1 MKKIFNS
8 EEYNVLNESHVENRS
23 IVEAF
28 LKVGPIKM
36 RDGSIHNP
44 SEFVNIVNS
53 ALMKFKNKHPWEY
66 KYIQYARIVYLLDGK
81 VTSTM
86 CVDDRGDLYIN
97 VEFLYSFLK
106 MNTNYI
112 MFILYHEA
120 MHNILD
126 HVQRGIKY
134 GKKTN
139 NQLTWTEMNIC
150 ADFEVNGQMVA
161 DHVCKPEDWV
171 ELKGCYDPQFKGLT
185 FEMIANKKSQIKNV
199 DTDLEWNPAQGG
211 GEQGQGRGGDG
222 KDNSQKSPDYQ
233 RGYDEMTKAIS
244 DLLAKNGGDRGRTE
258 KELTSIFA
266 RTQKPDVMLSEIEKL
281 ISSPKTHFIMNSQM
295 FESAESDAEW
305 IKGLKDGFSNELNKL
320 YDQQQSTSGMT
331 AEEAAEAAERA
342 AEEAEAAAEEV
353 KSNAENQGNKSGNK
367 QSGSEGEGDEN
378 NEGESG
384 EGESG
389 EGESGEGGEGES
401 GEGDEQDGQS
411 GSSSGKGNS
420 KGNGTGSDSDL
431 EDAANTAADEARK
444 AREAAE
450 CAKEAAERGDV
461 ETARKEAENTRKHA
475 ENAKNAAQKGNNPGG
490 EPGQDGEPGQG
501 GEPGQD
507 GEPGQE
513 SKNQDMGGSGN
524 NKSKAGPKS
533 KEAGSDAPHSS
544 ITGDMPL
551 TDISGANSMVGR
563 IVKQS
568 ELEANLADSLKD
580 SGYDTDDIN
589 SIRDEL
595 LSRSYT
601 SSQEMST
608 LRDQIVANKKNSM
621 LADLCNQVNVE
632 ENVITEL
639 WEELVKKFLERTTT
653 RKGTDETVEDEDDIR
668 WGNKRYLSMDDII
681 MPYNGETDASPQ
693 YINIFID
700 CSGSIDSKICLY
712 FLGII
717 ENMCKKCEFGGLRL
731 IPFSDAV
738 EESKIVGCTQE
749 ELKDEKTLDMLRDFI
764 YECEKNYYGGG
775 GNSTSFLCMAKH
787 IIKCDLAEPDSVYLV
802 MTDGGL
808 FDTQNIIKFKH
819 FSERVLF
826 CITDNDIKNTL
837 KNKGSYLSW
846 CVNPKYNFLDKVYI
860 DLDEVDGI

>member
-8 EEYNVLNESHVENRS
+8 EEYNVLNESHVENKS

-44 SEFVNIVNS
+44 SEFVNIVNF

-86 CVDDRGDLYIN
+86 CVDEHGDLYIN

-106 MNTNYI
+106 MNTDYI

-126 HVQRGIKY
+126 HVQRGIRY

-139 NQLTWTEMNIC
+139 NKLTWTEMNIC

-161 DHVCKPEDWV
+161 DHVCKPDDWV
-171 ELKGCYDPQFKGLT
+171 ELKGCYDPHFKGLT
-185 FEMIANKKSQIKNV
+185 FEMIANKKNQIKNV
-199 DTDLEWNPAQGG
+199 DTHLEWNPAQGG
-211 GEQGQGRGGDG
+211 GEQGQGTGGNR
-222 KDNSQKSPDYQ
+222 KDNSKKSPDYQ

-295 FESAESDAEW
+295 FESTESDAEW
-305 IKGLKDGFSNELNKL
+305 IKGLKDGFSNGLNKL
-320 YDQQQSTSGMT
+320 YDSQEQSTSEMT

-342 AEEAEAAAEEV
+342 AEEAEAAAEEA

-367 QSGSEGEGDEN
+367 QSGS
-378 NEGESG
+378 
-384 EGESG
+384 
-389 EGESGEGGEGES
+389 
-401 GEGDEQDGQS
+401 
-411 GSSSGKGNS
+411 SSEKGNT
-420 KGNGTGSDSDL
+420 KGNETGSGSDSDL
-431 EDAANTAADEARK
+431 EDAANTAADEAQK
-444 AREAAE
+444 AREATE
-450 CAKEAAERGDV
+450 RAKEAAERGDT
-461 ETARKEAENTRKHA
+461 ETSRKEAENARKHA
-475 ENAKNAAQKGNNPGG
+475 ENAKNAAQKGNN
-490 EPGQDGEPGQG
+490 
-501 GEPGQD
+501 
-507 GEPGQE
+507 
-513 SKNQDMGGSGN
+513 QDMGGSGH
-524 NKSKAGPKS
+524 NKSNVGPKS
-533 KEAGSDAPHSS
+533 KEAGSDTSHSP
-544 ITGDMPL
+544 ITGDMTL
-551 TDISGANSMVGR
+551 TDISGVNSMVGR

-595 LSRSYT
+595 LSRSYV

-608 LRDQIVANKKNSM
+608 LREQIIANKKNSV
-621 LADLCNQVNVE
+621 LADLCNQVNIE

-653 RKGTDETVEDEDDIR
+653 RKGTDEIIEDEDDIR

-681 MPYNGETDASPQ
+681 MPYYGETDASPQ

-700 CSGSIDSKICLY
+700 CSGSINTKICLY

-749 ELKDEKTLDMLRDFI
+749 ELKDEKTLDMLREFI

-837 KNKGSYLSW
+837 KHKGSYLSW
-846 CVNPKYNFLDKVYI
+846 CVNPKYSFLDKVYI

>member
-8 EEYNVLNESHVENRS
+8 EEYNVLNESHVENKS

-28 LKVGPIKM
+28 LKVGPIRM

-139 NQLTWTEMNIC
+139 NKLTWTEMNIC

-161 DHVCKPEDWV
+161 DHVCKPEEWV

-211 GEQGQGRGGDG
+211 GEPGQGTGGNG

-244 DLLAKNGGDRGRTE
+244 DLLAKNSGDRGRTE

-295 FESAESDAEW
+295 FESAETDAEW
-305 IKGLKDGFSNELNKL
+305 IRGLKDGFSNGLNKL
-320 YDQQQSTSGMT
+320 YNQQEQSTSGMS

-342 AEEAEAAAEEV
+342 AEEAEAAAEEA

-367 QSGSEGEGDEN
+367 QSGSEGEGDKN
-378 NEGESG
+378 NEGEPG
-384 EGESG
+384 E
-389 EGESGEGGEGES
+389 GEGGEGES
-401 GEGDEQDGQS
+401 GDGDEQDGQS

-431 EDAANTAADEARK
+431 EDAANTAADEAQK

-450 CAKEAAERGDV
+450 RAKEAAERGDA
-461 ETARKEAENTRKHA
+461 ETARKEAENARKHA

-490 EPGQDGEPGQG
+490 EQGQSGESGQG
-501 GEPGQD
+501 GEPGQN

-533 KEAGSDAPHSS
+533 KEAGSDAPHSP

-595 LSRSYT
+595 LSRSYS

-608 LRDQIVANKKNSM
+608 LREQIVANKKNSV
-621 LADLCNQVNVE
+621 LADLCNQLNVE

-717 ENMCKKCEFGGLRL
+717 ENMCKKCEFGGIRL

-749 ELKDEKTLDMLRDFI
+749 ELKDEKTLDMLRTFI

-787 IIKCDLAEPDSVYLV
+787 IIKCDLAEPDGVYLV

-846 CVNPKYNFLDKVYI
+846 CVNPKYSFLDKVYI
-860 DLDEVDGI
+860 DLDEVDDI

>member
-8 EEYNVLNESHVENRS
+8 EEYNVLNESHVENKN

-44 SEFVNIVNS
+44 SEFVNTVNF

-86 CVDDRGDLYIN
+86 CVDVRGDLYIN

-106 MNTNYI
+106 MNTDYI

-139 NQLTWTEMNIC
+139 NKLTWTEMNIC

-161 DHVCKPEDWV
+161 DHVCRPEDWV
-171 ELKGCYDPQFKGLT
+171 ELRGCYDPQFKGLT
-185 FEMIANKKSQIKNV
+185 FEMIANKKNQIKNV

-211 GEQGQGRGGDG
+211 GEQDKGTGGNG
-222 KDNSQKSPDYQ
+222 KDNSQKSPGYQ

-244 DLLAKNGGDRGRTE
+244 DLLAKNGGDRGKTG
-258 KELTSIFA
+258 KELASIFA

-281 ISSPKTHFIMNSQM
+281 VSSPKTHFIMNSQM

-305 IKGLKDGFSNELNKL
+305 IKGLKDGFSNGLDKL
-320 YDQQQSTSGMT
+320 YNQQEQSASGMT

-342 AEEAEAAAEEV
+342 AEEAEAAAEEA
-353 KSNAENQGNKSGNK
+353 KPDAENKGNKSG
-367 QSGSEGEGDEN
+367 
-378 NEGESG
+378 
-384 EGESG
+384 
-389 EGESGEGGEGES
+389 
-401 GEGDEQDGQS
+401 
-411 GSSSGKGNS
+411 KGNT
-420 KGNGTGSDSDL
+420 KGNGTDSDSDS
-431 EDAANTAADEARK
+431 EDAADAAADEARK

-450 CAKEAAERGDV
+450 RAKEAAEGGDT
-461 ETARKEAENTRKHA
+461 ETARKEAENARKHA
-475 ENAKNAAQKGNNPGG
+475 ENAKNAAQKGNNSGG
-490 EPGQDGEPGQG
+490 ESGQNGESGQDN
-501 GEPGQD
+501 
-507 GEPGQE
+507 
-513 SKNQDMGGSGN
+513 KNQDMGGSGN
-524 NKSKAGPKS
+524 NKSKTGPKS
-533 KEAGSDAPHSS
+533 KKAGSDAPHSP

-551 TDISGANSMVGR
+551 TDISGVNSMVGR

-595 LSRSYT
+595 LSRPYA

-608 LRDQIVANKKNSM
+608 LREQIVSNKKNSV

-639 WEELVKKFLERTTT
+639 WEELVKRFLERTTT

-700 CSGSIDSKICLY
+700 CSGSIDSKICIY

-787 IIKCDLAEPDSVYLV
+787 IVKCDLAEPDSVYLV

-808 FDTQNIIKFKH
+808 FDTQNIIKFRH

-837 KNKGSYLSW
+837 KRKGSYLDW
-846 CVNPKYNFLDKVYI
+846 CVNPKYSFLDKVYI